1 MVHLQSVDPLD
12 LRKEK
17 AGEEMGMKYDDILDL
32 VQIMY
37 KAKKYG
43 YFEKV
48 SDSLDKPL
56 SYAKAFNDN
65 VDASGAV
72 PKIVQKTKGNKS
84 PLTKVEP
91 NPILNN
97 KPLLTLP

>member
-1 MVHLQSVDPLD
+1 VDPLD
-12 LRKEK
+12 LRKQK
-17 AGEEMGMKYDDILDL
+17 AAEEMGMKYDDILDL

-65 VDASGAV
+65 VDASGTV
-72 PKIVQKTKGNKS
+72 PKIVQKTKGNKT
-84 PLTKVEP
+84 PLAKVET
-91 NPILNN
+91 NPIQIN
-97 KPLLTLP
+97 KPLLTIP

>member
-1 MVHLQSVDPLD
+1 MS
-12 LRKEK
+12 
-17 AGEEMGMKYDDILDL
+17 MKYDDILEL

-48 SDSLDKPL
+48 GDSLDKPL
-56 SYAKAFNDN
+56 SYAKVFNDN
-65 VDASGAV
+65 VDASGNV
-72 PKIVQKTKGNKS
+72 PKIVQKTKGSKT

-91 NPILNN
+91 NPIKNINPILGMIQQ
-97 KPLLTLP
+97 